1 MLEARCLAEEPAM
14 SHVVTA
20 LPQSAAAFERS
31 LASLRAAGLVR
42 LDDAEAAAL
51 AAAVDGVV
59 AESVELFGSRT
70 LAASRGGDIDLLI
83 LTSAPRFETAR
94 QVSSRFF
101 MQCEERIDVVVLDP
115 DRLTPAEDA
124 FLRSLRRVRIT

>member
-1 MLEARCLAEEPAM
+1 M
-14 SHVVTA
+14 SHVVTVP
-20 LPQSAAAFERS
+20 LQSAAACERS

-51 AAAVDGVV
+51 ATAVDGV
-59 AESVELFGSRT
+59 AADAIELFGSRT
-70 LAASRGGDIDLLI
+70 DPASRGGDIDLLI

-94 QVSSRFF
+94 QVSRRFF

-115 DRLTPAEDA
+115 DRLTSAEAA
-124 FLRSLRRVRIT
+124 FLRSLRRLRIT

>member
-1 MLEARCLAEEPAM
+1 M
-14 SHVVTA
+14 SHAVTV
-20 LPQSAAAFERS
+20 PIHSAASCERS
-31 LASLRAAGLVR
+31 LMALRMAGLVR

-51 AAAVDGVV
+51 AAAVDGVA
-59 AESVELFGSRT
+59 AEAIELFGSRT
-70 LAASRGGDIDLLI
+70 EPASRGGDIDLLI

-94 QVSSRFF
+94 QVSRRFF
-101 MQCEERIDVVVLDP
+101 AQCEERIDVVVLDP